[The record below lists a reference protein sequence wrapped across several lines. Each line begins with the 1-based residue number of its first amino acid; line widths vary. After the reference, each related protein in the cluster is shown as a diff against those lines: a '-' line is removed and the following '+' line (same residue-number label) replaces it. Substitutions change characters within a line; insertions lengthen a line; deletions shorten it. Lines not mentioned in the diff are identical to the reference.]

1 LTTAFLVII
10 VKIKMSNA
18 DEYPEDKFISTQTI
32 PTLKV
37 LNENGTEIRG
47 VGCFTAGMDPQ

>member
-1 LTTAFLVII
+1 
-10 VKIKMSNA
+10 MSNA